1 MKMIF
6 GLVRDYKNGENRTI
20 ATPRE
25 IASIVNAG
33 FTAVVQM
40 GAGERAGFPDEK
52 YAAAGA
58 KMVPTMED
66 VYREADFVVKVKEV
80 QEPEYELLREGQIV
94 MSAIHPAGHPKE
106 TWKLLEKKVTAFA
119 AEDSHRYGAPN
130 SEAAGKQGALY
141 GLESLLTTNGG
152 KGKLVCG
159 LAGAPGI
166 NAVVIGGGYAGKGAV
181 QILNG
186 LGAHVTVLDINVSV
200 LREFEYLY
208 HMAVNTMVCTK
219 EAIAELLPTT
229 DLVVNCVRWPKQR
242 KDFLID
248 RPMLSLMEKG
258 SVIVDVADDDPGCIE
273 TSHET
278 SHDDPR
284 YTVDGIVHYCVS
296 NIPSAVANTASAA
309 YGSVMLKHFLSILQ
323 NGVAEACVRD
333 GYLRRCMVCYNGIL
347 TNEETSVVHNVPWLP
362 PEKALGIEDRKLDP
376 APPSTVTRSYNF
388 IR

>member
-1 MKMIF
+1 MVF
-6 GLVRDYKNGENRTI
+6 GLVRDYKKGENRTI

-25 IASIVNAG
+25 IASVVNAG
-33 FTAVVQM
+33 FRAVVQA
-40 GAGERAGFPDEK
+40 GAGERAGFPDES

-58 KMVPTMED
+58 RIVPSMAE
-66 VYREADFVVKVKEV
+66 VYAEADIVAKVKEV
-80 QEPEYELLREGQIV
+80 LEPEYELLREGQVLI
-94 MSAIHPAGHPKE
+94 SALHPAGHPE
-106 TWKLLEKKVTAFA
+106 QTQKLLEKKVIAFA

-166 NAVVIGGGYAGKGAV
+166 RAIIIGGGYAGKGAV
-181 QILNG
+181 QILHG
-186 LGAHVTVLDINVSV
+186 LGAQITVLDIDLRV
-200 LREFEYLY
+200 LREIEYTY
-208 HMAVNTMVCTK
+208 HMAVSTMLCTK
-219 EAIAELLPTT
+219 EAIAELLPAT
-229 DLVVNCVRWPKQR
+229 DLVVNCVRWPKER

-248 RPMLSLMEKG
+248 RNMLSLMEKG

-284 YTVDGIVHYCVS
+284 YIVDGIVHFCVS
-296 NIPSAVANTASAA
+296 NIPSAVANTASTA
-309 YGSVMLKHFLSILQ
+309 YGAVMLKHFISLLQ
-323 NGVAEACVRD
+323 NGVKEACVRD
-333 GYLRRCMVCYNGIL
+333 GYLRRCLVCYKGIL
-347 TNEETSVVHNVPWLP
+347 TNEETSVVHNVPWMP
-362 PEKALGIEDRKLDP
+362 PERALGIEDRPLDY
-376 APPSTVTRSYNF
+376 APPSTATRSTNF

>member
-1 MKMIF
+1 MVF
-6 GLVRDYKNGENRTI
+6 GLVRDYKSGENRTI
-20 ATPRE
+20 ATPKE

-33 FTAVVQM
+33 FRAVVQK

-58 KMVPTMED
+58 EMVDTMEE
-66 VYREADFVVKVKEV
+66 VYAKADFVVKVKEI
-80 QEPEYELLREGQIV
+80 QEPEYELLRPGQIV
-94 MSAIHPAGHPKE
+94 MSALHPAGHPEE
-106 TWKLLEKKVTAFA
+106 TYKLLEKKVIGFA

-130 SEAAGKQGALY
+130 SEAAGKQGALF
-141 GLESLLTTNGG
+141 GLESLLTINGG

-166 NAVVIGGGYAGKGAV
+166 NAVIIGGGYAGKGAA
-181 QILNG
+181 QILHG

-200 LREFEYLY
+200 LREFENIY
-208 HMAVNTMVCTK
+208 HGQINTLVCTK
-219 EAIAELLPTT
+219 EAIAELLPQT
-229 DLVVNCVRWPKQR
+229 DLVINCVRWPKQR

-278 SHDDPR
+278 HHDDPR
-284 YTVDGIVHYCVS
+284 YVVDGIIHYCVS
-296 NIPSAVANTASAA
+296 NIPSAVANTASTA
-309 YGSVMLKHFLSILQ
+309 YGSVMLRHFLSILQ

-333 GYLRRCMVCYNGIL
+333 GYLRRCLVCYNGIL
-347 TNEETSVVHNVPWLP
+347 TNEEFSVVHGVPWMP
-362 PEKALGIEDRKLDP
+362 PERALGIEDRQLDP
-376 APPSTVTRSYNF
+376 AVPSTATRSYNF
-388 IR
+388 IK

>member
-1 MKMIF
+1 MIF
-6 GLVRDYKNGENRTI
+6 GLARDYKTGENRTI

-33 FTAVVQM
+33 FPALVQA
-40 GAGERAGFPDEK
+40 GAGVRAGFPDAGYE
-52 YAAAGA
+52 AAGA
-58 KMVPTMED
+58 RIVPSIAD

-80 QEPEYELLREGQIV
+80 LEPEYGLLREGQII
-94 MSAIHPAGHPKE
+94 MSALHPAGHPGE
-106 TWKLLEKKVTAFA
+106 TRKLLEKRVTAFA

-166 NAVVIGGGYAGKGAV
+166 RAVVIGAGHAGKGAV

-186 LGAHVTVLDINVSV
+186 LGAHVTVLDID
-200 LREFEYLY
+200 LGILHEIDYTY
-208 HMAVNTMVCTK
+208 HMAVDTMICTK
-219 EAIAELLPTT
+219 EVIADLMPET
-229 DLVVNCVRWPKQR
+229 DLIINCIRWPKER
-242 KDFLID
+242 TDFLID

-278 SHDDPR
+278 SHDNPR
-284 YTVDGIVHYCVS
+284 YTVDGIIHFCVS
-296 NIPSAVANTASAA
+296 NIPSAVANTASVA
-309 YGSVMLKHFLSILQ
+309 YGAVMLRHFLNILQ
-323 NGVAEACVRD
+323 NGVARACARD
-333 GYLRRCMVCYNGIL
+333 GYLRRCLVCYNGIL
-347 TNEETSVVHNVPWLP
+347 TNEETSVVHNVPWMP
-362 PEKALGIEDRKLDP
+362 PERALGIEKERLDP
-376 APPSTVTRSYNF
+376 APPSTKTRSYNF
-388 IR
+388 IK